1 MLTVTVFT
9 EKYKQN
15 LMKQTENNIM
25 NAKNQIFIFNFQVN
39 WYIEI
44 NDKIA
49 GQHIAQNI
57 SIVMIIP
64 LKSKPCEKP

>member
-1 MLTVTVFT
+1 MYT

-57 SIVMIIP
+57 YIVKIIP
-64 LKSKPCEKP
+64 LKSKPREKP